1 MIIETLILFLNI
13 YRILILIRIFL
24 SWLVSSGINTS
35 AFFRFIYNSTEP
47 FLSIFRRIR
56 FFRFGIYD
64 FSPIAALITLS
75 IVERMLSYGDY
86 KLSTFVILF
95 IIEVWGILRSVFF
108 ALIFF
113 FVLRFI
119 FLFLHLFDGTDFM
132 RSVDSFLMPLSVKIS
147 NMVTDKNMSYTINL
161 IVAGALLLAF
171 IIICEQ
177 AIWAISILGFYLPF

>member
-1 MIIETLILFLNI
+1 MIIETLIVFLNI

-47 FLSIFRRIR
+47 FLSIFRRIQ

-75 IVERMLSYGDY
+75 IVEKMLSYGDY

-113 FVLRFI
+113 FVLRLI

-147 NMVTDKNMSYTINL
+147 NTVTDKNMSYTINL

-177 AIWAISILGFYLPF
+177 VIWAISILGFYLPF